1 MNLSGSYLGSLASTR
16 RQSGSTTPSAP
27 TPPKKQVIA
36 VMRHIIHFALNTEVE
51 IKICFF
57 RAFCWSIYLFPVIT
71 QACCRALY
79 DFEIENEGELA
90 FAEGD
95 LINLVARLDEN
106 WLEGELRG
114 QRGFFP
120 SNYVDI
126 LVDLWWIDRTPIFLS
141 SKINRWE
148 WFSDTLTFSIIHKNQ
163 NRFRKCVK
171 HSCHD

>member
-1 MNLSGSYLGSLASTR
+1 MRLRNALEAFPVRQSSVDEMERTRWRFASTV
-16 RQSGSTTPSAP
+16 SMI
-27 TPPKKQVIA
+27 PKSFSS
-36 VMRHIIHFALNTEVE
+36 MSLNQ
-51 IKICFF
+51 C
-57 RAFCWSIYLFPVIT
+57 SL

-126 LVDLWWIDRTPIFLS
+126 LVDL
-141 SKINRWE
+141 
-148 WFSDTLTFSIIHKNQ
+148 
-163 NRFRKCVK
+163 
-171 HSCHD
+171 